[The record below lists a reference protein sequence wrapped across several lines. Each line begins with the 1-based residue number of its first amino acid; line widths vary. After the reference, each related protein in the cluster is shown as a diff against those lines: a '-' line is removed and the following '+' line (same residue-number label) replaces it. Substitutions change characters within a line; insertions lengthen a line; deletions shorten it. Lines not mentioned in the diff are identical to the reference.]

1 MASPE
6 ERNARLAGVLDTQF
20 SENPYSNNAF
30 SLSEAYPG
38 NILSDIQRAFKKR
51 RYQLKIQPGFLPEP
65 AHALFGDRQLREEDF
80 IAGENR
86 LRDPM
91 QRIFHEIFWF
101 WPETYGSEKHPA
113 GEQKEA
119 QPNGNMSSPTTAFL
133 APLAKGDLGEAEIRW
148 SKSANDTVSGTAAR
162 HNIAVLA
169 HIRALSDPEGTEEAY
184 TSAFALWKEQI
195 ERADFRKRIANRIVE
210 IDDPRLSPEM
220 LPEIIDAIPKL
231 LLSPNVRRGISAAYE
246 GEKRQA
252 FLHAK
257 LLSSSFAPEIRRAVL
272 AEESKKQLETIREL
286 CRKTEAEVEKTP
298 WNAVELI
305 RIFLKDA
312 TPSWRAVETLL
323 GEDADAV
330 IDARNSM
337 AGTIRSAAVSL
348 ANATENWDD
357 SLTLQ
362 ETAESVCR
370 HPGQRM
376 DQIREDMKFV
386 RRKVSFRRRFVS
398 HRMDVGLPW
407 DENAPLP
414 ETPERKKATEK
425 DQEKKKSPL
434 SEVPER
440 KKETEKAQESEAG
453 GSAAAAKTRD
463 HGVGSFWKTH
473 WTALAAIAA
482 FMLLVFMQLPN
493 PTLVAWG
500 SSIIRN
506 TTSAPEGKDFVA
518 IAAGWDHSLALRK
531 DGSIVAWDTTGVGQ
545 TNAPSGTDFVA
556 IAAGEWHSLA
566 LRKDGSIVAWGN
578 HEYGQTNVPAGKDF
592 IAIAAGGKHSL
603 ALRGDAS
610 VREAIVARL
619 NAMRTGRN
627 VQKSTQDARVAAW
640 GNNEYGQTN
649 VPEIADFV
657 AIAAGERHNIA
668 LRKNGS
674 LTAWGD
680 NKSGQTNVPAG
691 TDFVA
696 VAAGTAHNLALRRDG
711 SLATS
716 GDNKWG
722 QTSVPSGKDFVAI
735 AAGTDSNLAL
745 RKDGSLVAWGEGF
758 AMGRTN
764 VPKGTD
770 FVAIAV
776 VAYYN
781 LALRKDGS
789 LAAWGHSKSG
799 QMNIPKGKNFV
810 AIAVGGYHCLALRK
824 DGSIAAWG
832 DNKYGQTNVPKGKN
846 FVAIAAGEKHSL
858 ALRKDGSIAAWGDN
872 SYGQTNVSKGNDFV
886 AIAAG
891 GSHSLALRGDASVRE
906 AIAARLKATSTG
918 RNIRD
923 NGQDGFPAG
932 SKTSTYIPKRQ
943 AFVAIAAR
951 GFHNLALRRDGS
963 IVAWGDI
970 STGQANVPEG
980 KDFVAI
986 AAGMSLSLA
995 LRRDGSIVAWGDSW
1009 GYYSFGQTN
1018 VPTGKGFVAI
1028 AAGGFHSL
1036 ALQKDGSIAAWGGN
1050 KNHFEANVPEGN
1062 DFVAIAAGTY
1072 HSLALRRNGSIV
1084 AWGDDKFDRMDVPW
1098 GTDYVAIAA
1107 GEDHNIAL
1115 LRDVIRDGCTIIARG
1130 NNDFGQTN
1138 VPEGYDFVAI
1148 TAGKRHSLALRKNG
1162 SIVAWGDNS
1171 CGQTNVPAGTDFV
1184 AIAAGEYHS
1193 LALRKNGSIVAWGDN
1208 SNGETN
1214 VP

>member
-566 LRKDGSIVAWGN
+566 LRKDGSIVAWETIGVGQTNVPEEKDFVAIAAGGRHNLALRKDGSIAAWGYNGAGQTNVPSGTDFVAIAAGAAHNLALRRDGSIAASGENRFGQTNVPEGNDFVAIAAGGYHSLALRRDGSIAAWGDKSTGQTNVPSGTDFVAIAAGEWHSLALRKDGSIVAWGN

-932 SKTSTYIPKRQ
+932 SKTST
-943 AFVAIAAR
+943 
-951 GFHNLALRRDGS
+951 
-963 IVAWGDI
+963 
-970 STGQANVPEG
+970 
-980 KDFVAI
+980 
-986 AAGMSLSLA
+986 
-995 LRRDGSIVAWGDSW
+995 
-1009 GYYSFGQTN
+1009 
-1018 VPTGKGFVAI
+1018 
-1028 AAGGFHSL
+1028 
-1036 ALQKDGSIAAWGGN
+1036 
-1050 KNHFEANVPEGN
+1050 
-1062 DFVAIAAGTY
+1062 
-1072 HSLALRRNGSIV
+1072 
-1084 AWGDDKFDRMDVPW
+1084 
-1098 GTDYVAIAA
+1098 
-1107 GEDHNIAL
+1107 
-1115 LRDVIRDGCTIIARG
+1115 
-1130 NNDFGQTN
+1130 
-1138 VPEGYDFVAI
+1138 
-1148 TAGKRHSLALRKNG
+1148 
-1162 SIVAWGDNS
+1162 
-1171 CGQTNVPAGTDFV
+1171 
-1184 AIAAGEYHS
+1184 
-1193 LALRKNGSIVAWGDN
+1193 
-1208 SNGETN
+1208 
-1214 VP
+1214 